1 MDLLEYQGKQL
12 FARHGVPVPSGAPAT
27 TVEQAVAAADEIG
40 YPCVIKAQV
49 LIGGRGKAGGIKVAQ
64 DRTEAEEHARAILGM
79 DIRGFTVHEVWVE
92 AASDIASEYYASIV
106 FDRAAKKPLVM
117 LSTQGGMDIEEVADN
132 NPDAIAR
139 LHVDPLLGF
148 QDFHA
153 RRLAFEAGVDADVVR
168 PVGALLNKLYDA
180 FSKEEA
186 MLVEVNP
193 MIVTPERE
201 VKALDAKVTLD
212 GNSLFR
218 HPDNA
223 ELRDAGGEDPQEQ
236 MAKERGLTYVKLDG
250 NVGILGNGAGLV
262 MSTLDVVAQA
272 GGKPANFLDAG
283 GGSKAEAITQAVEV
297 ILSDEKVTAVLFN
310 IFGGITRCDEVA
322 KGLIEAFDQI
332 KPTVPFVVRLDGTN
346 DKEGRA
352 LLAEADLPNVFAEAT
367 MLGAAKRVVELAGD
381 SGTRRARGRDRPARR
396 GHRDRDRRGRRPS
409 GGGCLMAILVDNDT
423 KLCVSG
429 ITGREGTFHAMN
441 NKRYGTQVVSGVTPG
456 KGGQDVEGVPVFN
469 TFHDAVAETGAN
481 TAMIFVPPRFA
492 ADSILEAEDAGIA
505 LVIAITEG
513 IPAHDELRVYNHLL
527 GNPDCR
533 LIGPNCPGILSP
545 GKANVGII
553 PASFFK
559 EGNVGVVSR
568 SGTLTYQIGNELA
581 QSGFGNSSIVGIGG
595 DPVPGSSFIDIIEL
609 FEADDE
615 TELIVMAGEI
625 GGSAEEE
632 AADFIAEHVSKP
644 VVAYI
649 AGFTAPPGK
658 TMGHAGAIVS
668 GTKGTAAAKAEALEA
683 KGVRVGRT
691 PTEVAEIAADIAGS
705 LAR

>member
-12 FARHGVPVPSGAPAT
+12 FARHGVPVPSGSPAT
-27 TVEQAVAAADEIG
+27 TVEEAVAAADEIG
-40 YPCVIKAQV
+40 YPCVVKAQV

-64 DRTEAEEHARAILGM
+64 NRQEAEEHAKAILGM
-79 DIRGFTVHEVWVE
+79 DIRGHTVHEVWME
-92 AASDIASEYYASIV
+92 AASDIATEYYASIV
-106 FDRAAKKPLVM
+106 FDRSAKRPLVM
-117 LSTQGGMDIEEVADN
+117 LSTQGGMDIEEVAERD
-132 NPDAIAR
+132 PDAIAR

-168 PVGALLNKLYDA
+168 PVGALLNRLYDA
-180 FSKEEA
+180 FVGEEA

-193 MIVTPERE
+193 LIVTSDRQ
-201 VKALDAKVTLD
+201 VMALDAKVTLD
-212 GNSLFR
+212 DNSLFR
-218 HPDNA
+218 HADNA
-223 ELRDAGGEDPQEQ
+223 GLRNTEGEDPQER
-236 MAKERGLTYVKLDG
+236 MARERGLTYVKLDG

-272 GGKPANFLDAG
+272 GGSPANFLDAG

-297 ILSDEKVTAVLFN
+297 ILSNDNVTAVLFN

-322 KGLIEAFDQI
+322 KGLIEAFAQI
-332 KPTVPFVVRLDGTN
+332 KPDVPFVVRLDGTN

-352 LLAEADLPNVFAEAT
+352 LLAEAEP
-367 MLGAAKRVVELAGD
+367 
-381 SGTRRARGRDRPARR
+381 SQRAHGVDDARR
-396 GHRDRDRRGRRPS
+396 RPPS
-409 GGGCLMAILVDNDT
+409 GGAGRMSILVDNET

-429 ITGREGTFHAMN
+429 ITGREGTFHTLN
-441 NKRYGTQVVSGVTPG
+441 NKGYGTNVVSGVTPG
-456 KGGQDVEGVPVFN
+456 KGGQDVEGIPVFN

-492 ADSILEAEDAGIA
+492 ADSILEAEDAGIG
-505 LVIAITEG
+505 LVVCITEG
-513 IPAHDELRVYNHLL
+513 IPAHDELRVYNHLAR
-527 GNPDCR
+527 NENVR
-533 LIGPNCPGILSP
+533 LVGPNCPGILSP

-553 PASFFK
+553 PAAFFS

-581 QSGFGNSSIVGIGG
+581 QRGFGNSSIVGIGG
-595 DPVPGSSFIDIIEL
+595 DPVPGSSFIDIIAL
-609 FEADDE
+609 FQEDDE

-632 AADFIAEHVSKP
+632 AAEFIADNVTKP

-668 GTKGTAAAKAEALEA
+668 GTAGTAAAKQEALEA
-683 KGVRVGRT
+683 RGVRVGRT
-691 PTEVAEIAADIAGS
+691 PTEVAEIAAEIAGS
-705 LAR
+705 LAK